1 MVTRRR
7 TDNTMVTRRRT
18 DNTMVTR
25 KRTNGQTNTRNG
37 VYGIFA
43 VDQFVMRHYVFVCLK
58 TKTTNTRIQRKL
70 SYRTGIRRDVP
81 PEASQ

>member
-58 TKTTNTRIQRKL
+58 TCMPLINHW
-70 SYRTGIRRDVP
+70 V
-81 PEASQ
+81 